1 MSDNQSWYMNNKSN
15 KKVKREKTK
24 RKNKQTHH
32 IHTAIIISP
41 KSFFLHIRKLKLAIL
56 IVTFLKIILFNIC
69 TLKIRQPKVYNIGL
83 KYKSVW

>member
-41 KSFFLHIRKLKLAIL
+41 KSFFLHIIK
-56 IVTFLKIILFNIC
+56 KI
-69 TLKIRQPKVYNIGL
+69 KIGYINSDI
-83 KYKSVW
+83 SENHFI